1 MIHRLSLM
9 LASTFHIGF
18 IPGAPGTYASLATVI
33 VLGFIRLTDGRLN
46 PSLLLAVV
54 GLVTLAGIITSN
66 IVSKKAGDEDPS
78 YVVIDEVAGQL
89 LTFLCIP
96 LSITNL
102 VLGFIAFRTFDIW
115 KPWPI
120 RRLEH
125 LPHGIGIMADDL
137 LAGVYG
143 CVVVHLINMFL
154 RSVGW
159 A

>member
-1 MIHRLSLM
+1 MTHRLSLM

-18 IPGAPGTYASLATVI
+18 IPGAPGTYASLATVA
-33 VLGFIRLTDGRLN
+33 VLVFLRPAGGSFN
-46 PSLLLAVV
+46 PLLLLAAVS
-54 GLVTLAGIITSN
+54 LITLAGIITSN
-66 IVSKKAGDEDPS
+66 VVSRKAGDEDPS

-89 LTFLCIP
+89 LTFLCVP
-96 LSITNL
+96 LSIPNL

-120 RRLEH
+120 RRLEP

-154 RSVGW
+154 RSMGW
-159 A
+159 V